1 MTKKSRSILL
11 VIMVTL
17 GFCAG
22 CEKEPNEDPF
32 TGEAVNIWST
42 YNTVKVVQ
50 NSEQAEY
57 VNLPAQF
64 SVQMMKNETE
74 GAQLILSANT
84 DVRHYKLTAAKL
96 SDGKGNE
103 IALDQIKIYAQKYAL
118 ISKKVSKNQTFSA
131 GDYIPDMLL
140 PMEKSV
146 EYNENHIAKGKN
158 QGITVEI
165 TTTSETVPG
174 IYTGNFT
181 LEVDGKSQEIPV
193 SVEVWDIEYEGRRT
207 FMTSFFLYR
216 NHLLYGEYNNSKE
229 LVDSYID
236 FLLDYKMNV
245 YVIKDSYPVDEFITD
260 VKWQYESNN
269 FNSICIP
276 YNFPLSFTTYDA
288 SGSPTTQAKAVLQFI
303 KELAK
308 ASTAETPYIE
318 HAYLNPTNVDE
329 ADWDPDKKMQ
339 PAINMMEPGGEFD
352 QLLEL
357 AVMELEAEGY
367 FKTLDTITAE
377 RFRNAILTMPEI
389 FTNVGFID
397 EIVGDL
403 GSTFCPYISNFDDA
417 IQVGKYQES
426 AEKLANGNLWTYTC
440 SGPVYPYP
448 SFHVDDYNLGTRIS
462 GWMEKAYNINGYL
475 YWAVSK
481 YGGSNGYVDVYTDPL
496 RAAGTNGDGFL
507 LYPGKYYGSDKPFA
521 STRLATWRDSMDD
534 YDMLCV
540 LENLLNGYAEK
551 YGFEQIN
558 VNDYVADIYD
568 SIFTGATY
576 YTDDSLVYKA
586 REELA
591 KRILALKNGDDL
603 LALTTYNGNQ
613 ATTEIYTTSSS
624 LCVDGVMV
632 EGVACRGG
640 YKYTIVNPVTVAKT
654 LLLKTDNG
662 EYTHIV
668 KAGGQVADFGDST
681 QKILV
686 SDTSTVSLSENKANV
701 TIKSVIKSAGGQID
715 GATKRFRPFVSFGT
729 KDLSGAKN
737 VFFSLKNTGETNI
750 EAYIEVVL
758 NNGMVYEIG
767 SVYLP
772 SNESKEVRVH
782 ISEALEIDS
791 SQITDMR
798 LSFANVITD
807 ANGWS
812 VLWADRCFEISN
824 IRFERNA

>member
-1 MTKKSRSILL
+1 MTKKLRSILL
-11 VIMVTL
+11 AAMMTL
-17 GFCAG
+17 GFCVG
-22 CEKEPNEDPF
+22 CDKNPGEEPF
-32 TGEAVNIWST
+32 TGESVNVWST

-50 NSEQAEY
+50 NSEQSEY
-57 VNLPAQF
+57 VKLPAEL

-84 DVRHYKLTAAKL
+84 NVANYKLTAARL

-146 EYNENHIAKGKN
+146 EYNENRIEKGKN

-165 TTTSETVPG
+165 TTTSDTVPG

-181 LEVDGKSQEIPV
+181 LEVDGKMSQIPV

-367 FKTLDTITAE
+367 FETLDTITAE

-389 FTNVGFID
+389 FTNVGFVD
-397 EIVGDL
+397 EIVGEL

-540 LENLLNGYAEK
+540 LENLLNEYAEK
-551 YGFEQIN
+551 YGIDEIDF
-558 VNDYVADIYD
+558 NDYVADIYN
-568 SIFTGATY
+568 SLFVGATY
-576 YTDDSLVYKA
+576 YTDDSLVYRA

-591 KRILALKNGDDL
+591 KRILALKNNDDL
-603 LALTTYNGNQ
+603 IVLTSYDGKQ
-613 ATTEIYTTSSS
+613 ATTQIYATATA
-624 LCVDGVMV
+624 LTVNGVQMDG
-632 EGVACRGG
+632 EACNNG
-640 YKYTIVNPVTVAKT
+640 YKYVVSNPIAESKRILIKTANAEYIHTVK
-654 LLLKTDNG
+654 
-662 EYTHIV
+662 
-668 KAGGQVADFGDST
+668 GGGLITNFGD
-681 QKILV
+681 ILQNANV
-686 SDTSTVSLSENKANV
+686 TDTSSVTLSENKANV
-701 TIKSVIKSAGGQID
+701 TIKSVIRSASGQID
-715 GATKRFRPFVSFGT
+715 GATKRFRPYVSFDMQEVSNADNIYFT
-729 KDLSGAKN
+729 
-737 VFFSLKNTGETNI
+737 LKNTGETNI
-750 EAYIEVVL
+750 ETYIEVVL
-758 NNGMVYEIG
+758 ANGMVYEIG
-767 SVYLP
+767 SAYIPV
-772 SNESKEVRVH
+772 NESKKIR
-782 ISEALEIDS
+782 ISLQNSLGIDY
-791 SQITDMR
+791 SQVTAIR
-798 LSFANVITD
+798 FSFSNVVTD

-812 VLWADRCFEISN
+812 VLWDDRCFELSN
-824 IRFERNA
+824 ICFETKI